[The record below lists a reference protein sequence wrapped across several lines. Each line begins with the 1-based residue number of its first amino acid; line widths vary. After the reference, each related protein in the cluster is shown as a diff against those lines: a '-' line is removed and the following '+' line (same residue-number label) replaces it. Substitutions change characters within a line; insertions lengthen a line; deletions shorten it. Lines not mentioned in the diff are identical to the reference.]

1 MRFLV
6 RQRLPEGGEVMQDHV
21 LPMAGVVAGSMED
34 PPRGPVVWLGGC
46 GNIETSEYY
55 MLFDAPDQ
63 ETIDECVRV
72 LPGLIACER
81 VMSVDRKT
89 IGYRLLQSMAATYDG
104 PRDPAGDT
112 TAG

>member
-6 RQRLPEGGEVMQDHV
+6 RQRLPEGGDVMRDHV

-46 GNIETSEYY
+46 GNIATSEFY

-63 ETIDECVRV
+63 ETIDECVGV

-81 VMSVDRKT
+81 VMSVDRGS
-89 IGYRLLQSMAATYDG
+89 IGYRLLQSMAKDHE
-104 PRDPAGDT
+104 RQAGD
-112 TAG
+112 AG